1 MANTA
6 SAHKEIQFEDEICA
20 FMQSAGWVV
29 EKSPVGYDRE
39 LALYPDKIFDFIL
52 KTQAKEWEKY
62 TTTYGTN
69 AKQQFIKRLT
79 EQLDSKGSLHV
90 LRHGLKDRG
99 ANFQLCYFKPN
110 TSLNADAE
118 TLYQANSLTLVR
130 QLYYS
135 TNNENSIDLALFING
150 IPTATAELKTD
161 LTQNINDAIW
171 QYKNDRQPKDP
182 KTSKPEPLLQFKSR
196 ALVHFAV
203 SSDEAFMTT
212 KLAGKGTFFLPFNLG
227 HNQGKGNPP
236 NPAGYKTSYL
246 WEKVWNKDSW
256 LDIIRRFIHLAVD
269 EETKKE
275 TLIFPR
281 YHQLDAVTKLTGA
294 VLEEGVGNKYLIQH
308 SAGSGKSN
316 SIAWLAHR
324 LQSLHDPKN
333 NKIFDG
339 VIVITDRKILNRQL
353 QDTIYQF
360 EHKNG
365 VVGRVEDGSTQL
377 AEFFANKT
385 PIIIVTLQTFPFVI
399 QKVGELV
406 GNKYAL
412 IIDEAHSSQTGK
424 AAITVKQVL
433 GGNVEIDP
441 DAEEVS
447 FEDIIT
453 ASIEA
458 RKQQKN
464 VSVFAF
470 TATPKAKTLEMFG
483 RKPKPELPPEAFH
496 VYSMKQAIEEG
507 FIIDVLQNY
516 TPYKLFYKLASRV
529 AEDKEV
535 DKSKAAKALSRYVK
549 LHPHNIAQKV
559 EIIIE
564 HFIHSVRCQLHG
576 KAKAMVVTD
585 SRLAAVRYKLA
596 MEQYIIKQGYNL
608 GIIGAFSGSVKDP
621 DIAGE
626 FTESSIN
633 PKLKGRDIADAF
645 DTDEF
650 HVLIVANKYQT
661 GFDQPL
667 LQTMYVDKRLHGVL
681 AVQTLSRLNR
691 ICPQYGK
698 KDVFILDFVNDPK
711 DILESFAP
719 FYKKT
724 ELEAETDP
732 NLLYELQ
739 DKLGGLG
746 VYLEAELENFCK
758 AFFGRAKDIQAQ
770 MHSYLDPAV
779 DRFKALK
786 KEEQDNFRDAL
797 TKYVRLYDFLSQ
809 LVPFNDTALERL
821 AIYGRYLAKK
831 LPIRNLDKE
840 ALALEGDVELT
851 HYRLHK
857 QEEKKISLE
866 TNEEFKLQP
875 ISEVGTAAIKEE
887 KKIALNELIEK
898 MNDIFAGEDLTD
910 ADKVSYAQAIARK
923 LQENET
929 LQEQAKSHSKDD
941 FRLGGFEKAIM
952 DAIIGNM
959 DSNKLMTKKI
969 LNDEKARNS
978 FSEVMLQ
985 VVYDGLRGKT
995 SNTGL

>member
-1 MANTA
+1 MTNTTT
-6 SAHKEIQFEDEICA
+6 AHKEIQFEDEICN

-29 EKSPVGYDRE
+29 EKSPAGYDRE
-39 LALYPDKIFDFIL
+39 LALYPDRIFDFIL
-52 KTQAKEWEKY
+52 KTQPKEWEKY
-62 TTTYGTN
+62 TATYGAN

-79 EQLDSKGSLHV
+79 EQLDTKGSLHI

-110 TSLNADAE
+110 TSLNAEAE
-118 TLYQANSLTLVR
+118 ALYISNRFTLVR
-130 QLYYS
+130 QLHYS
-135 TNNENSIDLALFING
+135 TSNENSIDLALFING

-161 LTQNINDAIW
+161 LTQTVNDAIW

-182 KTSKPEPLLQFKSR
+182 KTNKPEPLLQFKSR

-203 SSDEAFMTT
+203 SSDEVFMTT
-212 KLAGKGTFFLPFNLG
+212 RLAGKGTFFLPFNLG

-236 NPAGYKTSYL
+236 NPTGYKTSYL

-256 LDIIRRFIHLAVD
+256 LDIIRRFIHLAID
-269 EETKKE
+269 GESKKE
-275 TLIFPR
+275 TMIFPR

-324 LQSLHDPKN
+324 LQSLHDPRN

-339 VIVITDRKILNRQL
+339 VIVITDRKILNKQL

-377 AEFFANKT
+377 AEFFASKT

-399 QKVGELV
+399 QKVGELA

-433 GGNVEIDP
+433 GGNVDIDP
-441 DAEEVS
+441 DAEEAS
-447 FEDIIT
+447 FEDIIN
-453 ASIEA
+453 ASIES

-559 EIIIE
+559 EIIVE

-576 KAKAMVVTD
+576 HAKAMVVTD
-585 SRLAAVRYKLA
+585 SRLAATRYKEA
-596 MEQYIIKQGYNL
+596 MEKYIASKGYHL
-608 GIIGAFSGSVKDP
+608 GIIAAFSGTVKDP
-621 DIAGE
+621 DVEGE

-691 ICPQYGK
+691 ICSHYGK
-698 KDVFILDFVNDPK
+698 KEVFVLDFVNDPK
-711 DILESFAP
+711 GILESFAP

-724 ELEAETDP
+724 TLEAETDP

-739 DKLGGLG
+739 DKLDKAG
-746 VYLEAELENFCK
+746 VYLETEIENFCK
-758 AFFGRAKDIQAQ
+758 IFFGKSKDIQAQ

-779 DRFKALK
+779 DRFNALK
-786 KEEQDNFRDAL
+786 QEEQDNFRDAL
-797 TKYVRLYDFLSQ
+797 VVYIRLYDFLSQ
-809 LVPFNDTALERL
+809 IVPFNDTELEKL

-831 LPIRNLDKE
+831 LPARNLTQE
-840 ALALEGDVELT
+840 ALELENDVELT
-851 HYRLHK
+851 HWRAHK

-866 TNEEFKLQP
+866 TDDAFKLKP
-875 ISEVGTAAIKEE
+875 ITEVGTGGVKEE
-887 KKIALNELIEK
+887 QKIALNELIEK

-910 ADKVSYAQAIARK
+910 ADKVSYAKTIAAK

-929 LQEQAKSHSKDD
+929 LQEQAKSHLIDD
-941 FRLGGFEKAIM
+941 FRLGGFEKAMM
-952 DAIIGNM
+952 DAIITSM
-959 DSNKLMTKKI
+959 DKNKLMTKRI
-969 LNDEKARNS
+969 LNDDKARTN
-978 FSEVMLQ
+978 FSELMLQ
-985 VVYDGLRGKT
+985 MVYEGIRNGGTKR
-995 SNTGL
+995 